1 MADIEA
7 LLGALTLEEK
17 ATLTAGGD
25 MMATAGIERLGIPV
39 VSVTDGPNG
48 ARGPSYPGIGG
59 DPSTCIPCGS
69 ALGATW
75 HPQLVERLGALVGR
89 EALDRG
95 CRGLLAPTVNLH
107 RSPLAGRNFEC
118 YSEDPLLSGRMAAAY
133 VRGVQSSG
141 AFATVKHFVANEA
154 EYERNA
160 MSSVV
165 DERSLRELYLV
176 PFELAVREGGAMAI
190 MTAYNRLNGSWL
202 TEQPRF
208 LIDLLRDEWGFEG
221 LVMTDWFAVADSKTS
236 LGAGLD
242 LEMPGPG
249 RALGIGIA
257 ALVAEGSVPAGDLDE
272 AVRRLLAGLN
282 RAGALDGPAEIRGAV
297 ELGPAERALVQQAAA
312 ESVVLLRNDGV
323 LPLRSESLTRVAVLG
338 DHAATPRIQGGG
350 SAQVME
356 RRTTS
361 PLQALKSALGNDVEV
376 AFERGCEVDQS
387 ATLVGRSVFSAPHG
401 FEVEV
406 FDGLEFSGD
415 VVRRTRLEELRLFV
429 LNAAVQG
436 YPDDEWSLRAR
447 GRVVPTES
455 GRFQLALAQVGRAR
469 VLVDGVVVL
478 DGFAHPPQPG
488 GHDFFGFASQELVGE
503 VELVAGRPV
512 DFVLEF
518 ARVGSPLAGIRVGFR
533 TVDTQAL
540 LDRAEA
546 TALEADVALVF
557 VGTTH
562 EWETEGRDRTSLA
575 LPGRQDEL
583 VRRVASVNRRT
594 VVIINAGAPVDLPWE
609 EDVAAV
615 LQCWFGGEE
624 MAAGVVEVLIGAT
637 DPGGRLPITVPI
649 RLEHS
654 PSYDNFPGENGELRY
669 GEGLFMGYRGFEH
682 RSIAPRYPFGHGLSY
697 TTFEFGAVSLSSAT
711 FSAGTP
717 LRITVD
723 LRNIG
728 DRAGSEVVQCY
739 VGPESPRLARPGKEL
754 KAFAKVR
761 LEPGQS
767 TQVVLELE
775 DRSFAYWDPG
785 QADWEEVASRFT
797 AISPQVAAHDRRLA
811 GWQIDPGTYRVLIGR
826 SSADIVAER
835 RVEVEATGI

>member
-7 LLGALTLEEK
+7 LLAALTLEEK

-59 DPSTCIPCGS
+59 DPSTCVPCGS

-75 HPQLVERLGALVGR
+75 NPQLVEQLGALVGR

-118 YSEDPLLSGRMAAAY
+118 YSEDPLLSGRLAAAY
-133 VRGVQSSG
+133 VRGVQSTG

-176 PFELAVREGGAMAI
+176 PFELAVREGGAQAI
-190 MTAYNRLNGSWL
+190 MTAYNRLNGRWL

-249 RALGIGIA
+249 RALGNGIA
-257 ALVAEGSVPAGDLDE
+257 ALVEEGSVSEADLDA
-272 AVRRLLAGLN
+272 AVRRLLAGLD
-282 RAGALDGPAEIRGAV
+282 RAGALDGTAEIP
-297 ELGPAERALVQQAAA
+297 GPKEPGPEDQALVRRAAS
-312 ESVVLLRNDGV
+312 ESVVLLRNDGL
-323 LPLRSESLTRVAVLG
+323 LPLETGSLTRVAVLG

-350 SAQVME
+350 SAHVVE
-356 RRTTS
+356 RRITS
-361 PLQALKSALGNDVEV
+361 PLEALTSALGRDVEV
-376 AFERGCEVDQS
+376 VFERGCEVDQS
-387 ATLVGRSVFSAPHG
+387 ATPVGRSVLSAPDG
-401 FEVEV
+401 FEVDV

-415 VVRRTRLEELRLFV
+415 VVRRTRLDELRLFV
-429 LNAAVQG
+429 FSAAVQD
-436 YPDDEWSLRAR
+436 YPDGEWSLRAR
-447 GRVVPTES
+447 GRVVPSES

-478 DGFAHPPQPG
+478 DGFEDPPPPG
-488 GHDFFGFASQELVGE
+488 GHDFFGFASQELVAE
-503 VELVAGRPV
+503 VELVSGRPV
-512 DFVLEF
+512 ELVLEY
-518 ARVGSPLAGIRVGFR
+518 ARVDSALAGMRVGFR
-533 TVDTQAL
+533 TIDTEVL

-546 TALEADVALVF
+546 AAKEADVAFVF

-562 EWETEGRDRTSLA
+562 EWETEGRDRTTLA
-575 LPGRQDEL
+575 LPGRQDDL
-583 VRRVASVNRRT
+583 VRRAAGVNPRT
-594 VVIINAGAPVDLPWE
+594 VVVINAGAPVDLAWE
-609 EDVAAV
+609 HDVAAV
-615 LQCWFGGEE
+615 LQCWFGGEG
-624 MAAGVVEVLIGAT
+624 MAAGVADVLTGLS
-637 DPGGRLPITVPI
+637 DPGGRLPTTVPV

-654 PSYDNFPGENGELRY
+654 PSHDNFPGENGELRY

-682 RSIAPRYPFGHGLSY
+682 RCIEPRYPFGHGLSY
-697 TTFEFGAVSLSSAT
+697 TTFQFGEPSLSSDT
-711 FSAGTP
+711 FRAGTR
-717 LRITVD
+717 LRVTVD
-723 LRNIG
+723 VRNSG
-728 DRAGSEVVQCY
+728 DRTGSEVVQCY
-739 VGPESPRLARPGKEL
+739 VAPESPRLARPIKEL
-754 KAFAKVR
+754 KAFAKVH

-767 TQVVLELE
+767 TQVALELD

-785 QADWEEVASRFT
+785 QADWDEVASRFT
-797 AISPQVAAHDRRLA
+797 AISPQVAAHDRRSA
-811 GWQIDPGTYRVLIGR
+811 GWQIDPGFYRVLIGR
-826 SSADIVAER
+826 SSADIVAECR
-835 RVEVEATGI
+835 IEVA

>member
-7 LLGALTLEEK
+7 LLAALTLEEK

-25 MMATAGIERLGIPV
+25 MMATAGIDRLGIPV
-39 VSVTDGPNG
+39 ISVTDGPNG

-59 DPSTCIPCGS
+59 DPSTCIPCGT

-75 HPQLVERLGALVGR
+75 DPQLVEQLGSLVGR

-118 YSEDPLLSGRMAAAY
+118 YSEDPLLSGRLASAY
-133 VRGVQSSG
+133 VKGVQSSG

-176 PFELAVREGGAMAI
+176 PFELAVREGGALAI

-208 LIDLLRDEWGFEG
+208 LIDLLRGEWGFEG
-221 LVMTDWFAVADSKTS
+221 LVMTDWFAVADGRTS

-249 RALGIGIA
+249 RALGTGIVP
-257 ALVAEGSVPAGDLDE
+257 LVEEGNLSMADLDG
-272 AVRRLLAGLN
+272 AVRRLLTGLD
-282 RAGALDGPAEIRGAV
+282 RAGALDGPAEVRGAR
-297 ELGPAERALVQQAAA
+297 EPSTEDEALIRHAAA

-323 LPLRSESLTRVAVLG
+323 LPLKNGSPTRIAVLG
-338 DHAATPRIQGGG
+338 DHATTPRIQGGG
-350 SAQVME
+350 SAQVVQ
-356 RRTTS
+356 RRITS
-361 PLQALKSALGNDVEV
+361 PLEALTSALGSDVEV
-376 AFERGCEVDQS
+376 VFERGCEVDRS
-387 ATLVGRSVFSAPHG
+387 ATLIGHSVFSAPDG

-406 FDGLEFSGD
+406 FDGLELSGD
-415 VVRRTRLEELRLFV
+415 VVRRSRLQELRLFV
-429 LNAAVQG
+429 FNAAVQG
-436 YPDDEWSLRAR
+436 YPEGEWSLRVR
-447 GRVVPTES
+447 GNVVPSES
-455 GRFQLALAQVGRAR
+455 GRFQLALAQVGPAR

-478 DGFAHPPQPG
+478 DGFENPPAPG
-488 GHDFFGFASQELVGE
+488 GSDFFGFASQELVGE

-512 DFVLEF
+512 EFMLEY
-518 ARVGSPLAGIRVGFR
+518 ARADSALAGMRVGFR
-533 TVDTQAL
+533 TIDTEVL

-546 TALEADVALVF
+546 AAKDADIALVF

-562 EWETEGRDRTSLA
+562 EWETEGRDRTTLA
-575 LPGRQDEL
+575 LPGRQDDL
-583 VRRVASVNRRT
+583 VRRTVGVNDRT
-594 VVIINAGAPVDLPWE
+594 VVVVNAGAPVDLPWE
-609 EDVAAV
+609 HDVAAV
-615 LQCWFGGEE
+615 LQCWFGGEG
-624 MAAGVVEVLIGAT
+624 MAGGLADVLTGAA
-637 DPGGRLPITVPI
+637 DPGGRLPTTLPL

-669 GEGLFMGYRGFEH
+669 GEGLFVGYRGFEH
-682 RSIAPRYPFGHGLSY
+682 RGIEPRYPFGHGLSY
-697 TTFEFGAVSLSSAT
+697 TTFEFGEPSLSSDT
-711 FSAGTP
+711 FRSGT
-717 LRITVD
+717 LLSVTVD
-723 LRNIG
+723 VRNSG
-728 DRAGSEVVQCY
+728 DRAGSAVVQCY
-739 VGPESPRLARPGKEL
+739 VAPESPRLARPNKEL
-754 KAFAKVR
+754 KAFAKVY

-767 TQVVLELE
+767 TSVTLELD

-785 QADWEEVASRFT
+785 QPDWDRVSSRFT
-797 AISPQVAAHDRRLA
+797 AISPQVAAHDRRAA
-811 GWQIDPGTYRVLIGR
+811 GWQIDPGTYRVVIGR
-826 SSADIVAER
+826 SSADIVAEH
-835 RVEVEATGI
+835 RVEVL